1 MVLVAFVPKNSLLY
15 WTHWGKITFLV
26 HKFNYFWKSH
36 LNVALNFHAKITV
49 QNLEFLGQ
57 KDVFCPSVL
66 LNKSLRYIFMLEKL
80 GEQKQK
86 PQIKRLPHAPQY
98 SLLLWSRP
106 NAIHLRNDWA
116 SSNQYKWKRAVTWQM
131 TSTSL

>member
-1 MVLVAFVPKNSLLY
+1 MFPKTVYCTEHTEAKLHFWSINSIIFENH
-15 WTHWGKITFLV
+15 TPHVT
-26 HKFNYFWKSH
+26 
-36 LNVALNFHAKITV
+36 LNFYAKIT
-49 QNLEFLGQ
+49 LIFFLILGQ

-106 NAIHLRNDWA
+106 NAIHLRND
-116 SSNQYKWKRAVTWQM
+116 
-131 TSTSL
+131 

>member
-1 MVLVAFVPKNSLLY
+1 M
-15 WTHWGKITFLV
+15 
-26 HKFNYFWKSH
+26 
-36 LNVALNFHAKITV
+36 NFHAKITI

-106 NAIHLRNDWA
+106 NAIHLRND
-116 SSNQYKWKRAVTWQM
+116 
-131 TSTSL
+131 